1 MCLMSC
7 EWKSW
12 KITKIQ
18 KMNKESIS
26 NHLLELRTRLLKVII
41 LFGILVIVGI
51 PFASEIYSFVAA
63 PLISLLPDGSSMIA
77 TEVASPFMAPI
88 KLVIYIAL
96 LFSMPW
102 LFYQT
107 WIFISPGL
115 YKSEKRFT
123 APLMLST
130 IILFFSGAG
139 FAFFIVCPI
148 IFKFFIG
155 MAPDSIQVM
164 TDISQYLSF
173 IFKLVF
179 AFGIAFEI
187 PIATILIVNSGMV
200 SKASLIRSRPYLVVL
215 FLVIGMLLTPPDI
228 FSQLFLAIPMW
239 ILFEL
244 GILLSKDKN

>member
-1 MCLMSC
+1 MTTRDSV
-7 EWKSW
+7 
-12 KITKIQ
+12 
-18 KMNKESIS
+18 S

-41 LFGILVIVGI
+41 FFGALSLIGI
-51 PFASEIYSFVAA
+51 PFAADIYSFVAN
-63 PLISLLPDGSSMIA
+63 PLINILPSGSSMIA

-88 KLVIYIAL
+88 KLVIYLAL
-96 LFSMPW
+96 LLSMPW
-102 LFYQT
+102 LFYQL
-107 WIFISPGL
+107 WVFISPGL
-115 YKSEKRFT
+115 HQGEKSFT
-123 APLMLST
+123 GPLMFST
-130 IILFFSGAG
+130 IVLFFSGAS
-139 FAFFIVCPI
+139 FAFFVVCPI

-164 TDISQYLSF
+164 TDINQYLSF

-187 PIATILIVNSGMV
+187 PIATILLVKSGIT
-200 SKASLIRSRPYLVVL
+200 SKASLIKARPYLLVL

-244 GILLSKDKN
+244 GIFFIREK

>member
-1 MCLMSC
+1 MS
-7 EWKSW
+7 
-12 KITKIQ
+12 
-18 KMNKESIS
+18 KESFS
-26 NHLLELRTRLLKVII
+26 DHLLELRSRLIKVII
-41 LFGILVIVGI
+41 LFGILVIGGI
-51 PFASEIYSFVAA
+51 PFAGEIYSFVSA
-63 PLISLLPDGSSMIA
+63 PLINLLPDGSSMIA

-88 KLVIYIAL
+88 KLVVYVAI

-107 WIFISPGL
+107 WMFISPGL
-115 YKSEKRFT
+115 YKNEKKFT

-130 IILFFSGAG
+130 IVLFFSGVG
-139 FAFFIVCPI
+139 FAFFVVCPI
-148 IFKFFIG
+148 IFKFFIS

-187 PIATILIVNSGMV
+187 PIATILLINNGIT
-200 SKASLIRSRPYLVVL
+200 SKASLIKARPYLIIL
-215 FLVIGMLLTPPDI
+215 FLIIGMLLTPPDI

-239 ILFEL
+239 ILFEI
-244 GILLSKDKN
+244 GIFSNF

>member
-1 MCLMSC
+1 MS
-7 EWKSW
+7 
-12 KITKIQ
+12 
-18 KMNKESIS
+18 KESFS
-26 NHLLELRTRLLKVII
+26 DHLLELRSRLIKVIF
-41 LFGILVIVGI
+41 LFGILVIGGI
-51 PFASEIYSFVAA
+51 PFAGEIYSFVSA
-63 PLISLLPDGSSMIA
+63 PLINLLPDGSSMIA

-88 KLVIYIAL
+88 KLVVYVAI

-107 WIFISPGL
+107 WMFISPGL
-115 YKSEKRFT
+115 YKNEKKFT

-130 IILFFSGAG
+130 IVLFFSGIG
-139 FAFFIVCPI
+139 FAFFVVCPI
-148 IFKFFIG
+148 IFKFFIS

-187 PIATILIVNSGMV
+187 PIATILLINNGIT
-200 SKASLIRSRPYLVVL
+200 SKASLIKARPYLIIL
-215 FLVIGMLLTPPDI
+215 FLIIGMLLTPPDI

-239 ILFEL
+239 ILFEI
-244 GILLSKDKN
+244 GMIFAKNK